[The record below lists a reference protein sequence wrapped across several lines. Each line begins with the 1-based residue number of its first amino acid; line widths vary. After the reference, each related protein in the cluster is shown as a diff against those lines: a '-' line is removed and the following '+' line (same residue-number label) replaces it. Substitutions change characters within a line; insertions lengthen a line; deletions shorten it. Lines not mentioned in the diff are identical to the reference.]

1 MHCGDRPTSRKRTR
15 TCVPARCSK
24 ACMAG
29 EGRVGIVVVVVVVVK
44 VVVVTV
50 RRGRRTQRPRG
61 YRVWDNRYRSC
72 VILGVECH
80 VCGVAKG
87 SCRFRCATCCSLG
100 SAYFITC
107 LRSCVDLSVSPP
119 RARGRV
125 ERSFP
130 PCPDQPPT
138 CPRIPYSGFFSCD
151 HLIPAHLHA
160 VVLSSAKADS
170 LRSLHKRRPGF
181 HAMVHGP
188 HAACG
193 LGTSSGLS

>member
-1 MHCGDRPTSRKRTR
+1 M
-15 TCVPARCSK
+15 
-24 ACMAG
+24 
-29 EGRVGIVVVVVVVVK
+29 GRVVVVVVVVK

-107 LRSCVDLSVSPP
+107 ALVCGPLRLAS
-119 RARGRV
+119 ARGRV

-130 PCPDQPPT
+130 PT
-138 CPRIPYSGFFSCD
+138 SPRLAREFPIPGFF
-151 HLIPAHLHA
+151 LAI
-160 VVLSSAKADS
+160 
-170 LRSLHKRRPGF
+170 
-181 HAMVHGP
+181 
-188 HAACG
+188 
-193 LGTSSGLS
+193 T

>member
-29 EGRVGIVVVVVVVVK
+29 EGRVGRVVVVVVVVK

-107 LRSCVDLSVSPP
+107 ALVCAVDLSVSRLRGGESRDRSP
-119 RARGRV
+119 RPAPDSPENSLFRV
-125 ERSFP
+125 
-130 PCPDQPPT
+130 
-138 CPRIPYSGFFSCD
+138 FF
-151 HLIPAHLHA
+151 
-160 VVLSSAKADS
+160 
-170 LRSLHKRRPGF
+170 LRSPDTCS
-181 HAMVHGP
+181 P
-188 HAACG
+188 SCC
-193 LGTSSGLS
+193 SSELR

>member
-1 MHCGDRPTSRKRTR
+1 
-15 TCVPARCSK
+15 V
-24 ACMAG
+24 
-29 EGRVGIVVVVVVVVK
+29 GRVVVVVVVVK

-80 VCGVAKG
+80 VCGVAEG
-87 SCRFRCATCCSLG
+87 SCRFRLA
-100 SAYFITC
+100 SAGESREI
-107 LRSCVDLSVSPP
+107 VS
-119 RARGRV
+119 
-125 ERSFP
+125 
-130 PCPDQPPT
+130 PDQPPT
-138 CPRIPYSGFFSCD
+138 RPRIPYSGFFSCD

>member
-1 MHCGDRPTSRKRTR
+1 
-15 TCVPARCSK
+15 V
-24 ACMAG
+24 
-29 EGRVGIVVVVVVVVK
+29 GRVVVVVVVVK

-80 VCGVAKG
+80 VCGVAEG
-87 SCRFRCATCCSLG
+87 SCRFRCATRLQPGVCILG
-100 SAYFITC
+100 FITC
-107 LRSCVDLSVSPP
+107 ALVCGPLRLASAGESREIVS
-119 RARGRV
+119 
-125 ERSFP
+125 
-130 PCPDQPPT
+130 PDQPPT
-138 CPRIPYSGFFSCD
+138 RPRIPYSGFFSCD

>member
-1 MHCGDRPTSRKRTR
+1 M
-15 TCVPARCSK
+15 
-24 ACMAG
+24 
-29 EGRVGIVVVVVVVVK
+29 GRVVVVVVVVK

-107 LRSCVDLSVSPP
+107 ALVCGPLPVSPP
-119 RARGRV
+119 RGRV

-130 PCPDQPPT
+130 PT
-138 CPRIPYSGFFSCD
+138 SPRLAREFPIPGFF
-151 HLIPAHLHA
+151 LAI
-160 VVLSSAKADS
+160 
-170 LRSLHKRRPGF
+170 
-181 HAMVHGP
+181 
-188 HAACG
+188 
-193 LGTSSGLS
+193 T